1 MFCLF
6 LFFITNRNVQ
16 TIVCSERLVSHGS
29 SGVARNGEMGVL
41 EEVGRSM
48 PRASRAGAHVST
60 LLRGGEGGWGS
71 SPRIFFVLHALRLT
85 LMQSGQYTIEI
96 HNCNTQLQ
104 IISQ

>member
-29 SGVARNGEMGVL
+29 SGVARNGEMWVL

-60 LLRGGEGGWGS
+60 LLRGGGRGAGG
-71 SPRIFFVLHALRLT
+71 PPPEFFLFYML
-85 LMQSGQYTIEI
+85 
-96 HNCNTQLQ
+96 
-104 IISQ
+104 